1 MFTQWNPLH
10 SISAGAM
17 SVYVHT
23 VEPTSLHQCWG
34 YVYVHTVEPTSLHQ
48 CSGYVSLCSHSG
60 THFTPSVLG
69 LCQSMFTQ
77 WNPLHSISA
86 GAMWSMF
93 TQWNP
98 LHSIS
103 AGAMWSM
110 FTQWN
115 PLHSITAGAMSVY
128 VHTVEPTSLHQCW
141 GYVGLCSHSGTHFT
155 PSVLGLCGL
164 CSHSRTHFTPSV
176 LGLCGLCSHSGTHFT
191 PSVLGLCGLCSHS
204 GTHFIPSLLGLCQSM
219 FTQWNKNEH
228 QVKKNST
235 SKGPSSKLY
244 LIKAI
249 HIVGHQVDYLTSR
262 CLPHSCVAQ
271 SYGLQDKN
279 TASYY

>member
-1 MFTQWNPLH
+1 MKEYHRLRTDNKTHSGTHFTP
-10 SISAGAM
+10 
-17 SVYVHT
+17 SV
-23 VEPTSLHQCWG
+23 LG
-34 YVYVHTVEPTSLHQ
+34 LR
-48 CSGYVSLCSHSG
+48 LCSHSG

-86 GAMWSMF
+86 GAMSMF

-103 AGAMWSM
+103 AR
-110 FTQWN
+110 
-115 PLHSITAGAMSVY
+115 AMSVY
-128 VHTVEPTSLHQCW
+128 VHTVEPTSLHQCS
-141 GYVGLCSHSGTHFT
+141 GYVS
-155 PSVLGLCGL
+155 
-164 CSHSRTHFTPSV
+164 
-176 LGLCGLCSHSGTHFT
+176 LCSHSGTHFT

-271 SYGLQDKN
+271 SYGLQNKN